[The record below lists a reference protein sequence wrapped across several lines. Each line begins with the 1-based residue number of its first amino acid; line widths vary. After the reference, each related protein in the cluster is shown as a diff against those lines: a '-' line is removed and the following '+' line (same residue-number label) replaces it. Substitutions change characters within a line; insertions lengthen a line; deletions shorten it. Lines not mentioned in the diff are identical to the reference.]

1 MNPNVKNM
9 KKWIA
14 SILLS
19 GIIFSALGQNQYKT
33 VVFDYEK
40 AAFNEGQPLPAGS
53 YLLLQG
59 PVIPEVEIVK
69 VFIYPAS
76 SDQLLYQGQWKRTE
90 FSQGNNFQVPITQ
103 KLKSDNEYDFRIM
116 YYKATTDTGRAKLKE
131 QLFGFLDAYIDQA
144 VVVEKNK
151 IRLNTPVSK
160 MVKQLNQ
167 VVKNGISYYDNR
179 SAIDFPGF
187 SDLVASTLK
196 NMRNK
201 DITPG
206 KYYEPD
212 SAASKQG
219 RKFNY
224 ADEQINSL
232 KELVHSEVTSV
243 LNTDLAGLYDS
254 KTIRSYRTEKVTNI
268 LTLNAGYGAVYLK
281 GGVNNISYDS
291 GFTAGL
297 SFPLGSRIFPSRFFT
312 RTTFSAGI
320 FLTNFKNGESQ
331 TLSGPVVGRPIY
343 AGLGYSIID
352 FLRLTAGAV
361 VLQNTSTAPDG
372 ISLQSV
378 QIRPYVGLSVD
389 LNLWLGIGGK
399 SRMDKR

>member
-1 MNPNVKNM
+1 M
-9 KKWIA
+9 KKWFT
-14 SILLS
+14 SILFS
-19 GIIFSALGQNQYKT
+19 AIIFSAAGQSQYKT

-40 AAFNEGQPLPAGS
+40 ASFNEGQPLPAGS
-53 YLLLQG
+53 YLLMQG

-103 KLKSDNEYDFRIM
+103 KLKSDNEYDIRIV
-116 YYKATTDTGRAKLKE
+116 YYKTTTDTGRAQLRE
-131 QLFGFLDAYIDQA
+131 QLYGFLDAYIDQA

-151 IRLNTPVSK
+151 IRLNTPVGK
-160 MVKQLNQ
+160 MVKQMNK
-167 VVKNGISYYDNR
+167 VVKRGISYYDNR
-179 SAIDFPGF
+179 SAIEFPGF

-196 NMRNK
+196 NIRNK

-206 KYYEPD
+206 KYVEPD

-219 RKFNY
+219 RKYNY
-224 ADEQINSL
+224 AAGQIDAL
-232 KELVHSEVTSV
+232 KELMHSEVASV

-254 KTIRSYRTEKVTNI
+254 KTIHSYRTEKVTNI
-268 LTLNAGYGAVYLK
+268 LTLNAGYGAAYLK
-281 GGVNNISYDS
+281 GGVNDISYGS
-291 GFTAGL
+291 GFTAGV

-312 RTTFSAGI
+312 KTTFSAGV
-320 FLTNFKNGESQ
+320 FLNNFKNGDDQ
-331 TLSGPVVGRPIY
+331 TLSGPVVGLPVY
-343 AGLGYSIID
+343 AGVGYSLID
-352 FLRLTAGAV
+352 FLRVTAGAV

-389 LNLWLGIGGK
+389 LNLWLGIGSK
-399 SRMDKR
+399 SRMETR